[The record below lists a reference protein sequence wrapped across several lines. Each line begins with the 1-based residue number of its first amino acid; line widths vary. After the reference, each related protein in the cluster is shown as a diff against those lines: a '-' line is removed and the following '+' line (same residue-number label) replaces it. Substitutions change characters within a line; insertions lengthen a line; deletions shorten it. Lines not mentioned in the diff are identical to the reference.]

1 MPFIE
6 ADFAD
11 AASPARVVAAAVEAL
26 GPLDIL
32 VVNHARSGH
41 GRLDE
46 LTAAGID
53 AFLHENVRASLLLV
67 REFAACHDD
76 AR

>member
-1 MPFIE
+1 M
-6 ADFAD
+6 
-11 AASPARVVAAAVEAL
+11 VAAAAEAL

-46 LTAAGID
+46 LTAAEID
-53 AFLHENVRASLLLV
+53 AFLHENVRASLLIVV
-67 REFAACHDD
+67 RSPSAMTT
-76 AR
+76 RVRGVGWY